1 MARAPSRTVV
11 ASSPA
16 RHARST
22 TVSTDPI
29 TGCAA
34 MSPSPSARRAC
45 CHRIIPLPA
54 SRAAERRSSAAR
66 RASAVAPDTRSRARV
81 ATCRRM
87 SPESGTPTEI
97 VAVGRELLTGRTV
110 DTNSAW
116 IAARL
121 TELGAEVARIVA
133 VDDDPAAIA
142 GEIAAARQR
151 GAALV
156 ITTGGL
162 GPTLDD
168 RTLAGVEIGR
178 AHV

>member
-1 MARAPSRTVV
+1 MA
-11 ASSPA
+11 
-16 RHARST
+16 
-22 TVSTDPI
+22 
-29 TGCAA
+29 GWAA
-34 MSPSPSARRAC
+34 TSVSPSTRRSC
-45 CHRIIPLPA
+45 CHRAKPLPS
-54 SRAAERRSSAAR
+54 SRAAERRRRAAR
-66 RASAVAPDTRSRARV
+66 RARAVAPDTRSRARA

-121 TELGAEVARIVA
+121 TDLGAAVTRVVA

-142 GEIAAARQR
+142 REIAGARER
-151 GAALV
+151 GTGLV

-168 RTLAGVEIGR
+168 RTLAGVAAAFGR
-178 AHV
+178 RLVEQDRKSTRLNSSHTVK

>member
-1 MARAPSRTVV
+1 
-11 ASSPA
+11 
-16 RHARST
+16 
-22 TVSTDPI
+22 
-29 TGCAA
+29 
-34 MSPSPSARRAC
+34 
-45 CHRIIPLPA
+45 
-54 SRAAERRSSAAR
+54 
-66 RASAVAPDTRSRARV
+66 
-81 ATCRRM
+81 M

-121 TELGAEVARIVA
+121 TDLGTFVARVVA

-142 GEIAAARQR
+142 REIADARQR

-168 RTLAGVEIGR
+168 RTPAGVAAALQRRPPDPPDALPLPSPR
-178 AHV
+178 AARPAPPGAVAPPGLPPPR